1 MRMRCPFARPT
12 AAWLLAV
19 LLALPT
25 PLAAQSDGG
34 DTEGDGRSAEE
45 MAREG
50 VERLMNALETFL
62 GAIPQYGVPRIDED
76 GNIIIPRLDS
86 PDDDGDGDA
95 PQDGGPDDAPSGEG
109 EDGPVETR
117 I

>member
-1 MRMRCPFARPT
+1 MRSRFARPT
-12 AAWLLAV
+12 AAWLLAA

-34 DTEGDGRSAEE
+34 ESQGDGRSAED

-62 GAIPQYGVPRIDED
+62 GSIPQYGVPRIDDD

-86 PDDDGDGDA
+86 PDKGGDGDA
-95 PQDGGPDDAPSGEG
+95 PDNGGPDDAPAGEG
-109 EDGPVETR
+109 EDDPVETR